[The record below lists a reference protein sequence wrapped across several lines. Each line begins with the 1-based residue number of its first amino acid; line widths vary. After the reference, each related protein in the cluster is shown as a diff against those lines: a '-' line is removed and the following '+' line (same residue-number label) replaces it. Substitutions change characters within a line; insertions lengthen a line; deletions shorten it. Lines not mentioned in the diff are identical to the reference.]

1 MAYRNIP
8 NDDNEIP
15 DNPSEYS
22 PENIES
28 KMTFLGLMV
37 MADPPR
43 PEVAQAVEKAH
54 KAGIRIFMIT
64 GDYGLTAES
73 IAKKIGIV
81 KGDHPRV
88 ISGVELEKYLMMN

>member
-1 MAYRNIP
+1 
-8 NDDNEIP
+8 
-15 DNPSEYS
+15 
-22 PENIES
+22 
-28 KMTFLGLMV
+28 

-88 ISGVELEKYLMMN
+88 ISGVELEKISDDELKIALKGEVVFARVAPEQKYEREDITTIGGNCCRYW